1 MLLIYDNNTKV
12 YGKPSGFAFCAP
24 AEIIIGIGA
33 RSRRQ
38 VCDVFWQ
45 VGAKMT
51 FPDQPRFLDVF
62 SYSVYGLLQWFRRFG
77 VVVAA
82 LSFMAISLIIV
93 LKVIAGPREKP
104 VELPPMYN
112 SMGLQVSNS
121 PFDSKFHHAA
131 VAGGGAQWASIVG
144 QARQIGD
151 PVQRMNFIHRFVTTY
166 VTYTDDT
173 VLYRTT
179 DYWATPSETLA
190 RRRGDCED
198 YAILEMM
205 LLQASGFRPA
215 DIYLTIGFDLVA
227 RRDHAVLSVKI
238 DNMLWTL
245 DQRAPAPFP
254 TSSVID
260 FRPILTLSQDNV
272 WLHGFRKKISNQIA
286 AIGR

>member
-1 MLLIYDNNTKV
+1 
-12 YGKPSGFAFCAP
+12 
-24 AEIIIGIGA
+24 
-33 RSRRQ
+33 
-38 VCDVFWQ
+38 
-45 VGAKMT
+45 MT
-51 FPDQPRFLDVF
+51 YPEEPRFVDVF
-62 SYSVYGLLQWFRRFG
+62 SYSIFRLLVWFRRFG

-82 LSFMAISLIIV
+82 ISFMAISLVIV
-93 LKVIAGPREKP
+93 LTVIAGPREKP

-121 PFDSKFHHAA
+121 PFDAKFHRAA
-131 VAGGGAQWASIVG
+131 VTGGGAQWASIVG

-151 PVQRMNFIHRFVTTY
+151 PVQRMGFIHRFVTTY
-166 VTYTDDT
+166 VTYTDDI
-173 VLYRTT
+173 VLYRTN

-205 LLQASGFRPA
+205 LLQASGFRGS
-215 DIYLTIGFDLVA
+215 DIYLTIGYDQIA
-227 RRDHAVLSVKI
+227 RRDHAVLSLKI

-245 DQRAPAPFP
+245 DQRASTPFP
-254 TSSVID
+254 TTSVID